1 MIGRM
6 HWNSTEKTSGS
17 ALLLVL
23 WSIITMSVAVLGVV
37 EYIHYNLDE
46 TQGLN
51 LNFELRQIA
60 QSGIAVAF
68 SPQVAEGDPLLK
80 ANMGNDGG
88 RFEVELHSETARLN
102 INELLQTGREE
113 VLEKLFLTWKATS
126 SESRMVVQA
135 LIRWTERTGTSSK
148 DYALGQEFTSVEQ
161 MREVAE
167 MAKIDKVKPDWAEA
181 FTTWGSGKIDVNDAT
196 PDILQAFFGIGER
209 RAQSFVQSRLGPD
222 KKEHTLDDQPY
233 TDMKLLAG
241 ALGFTDKQFQP
252 YAQRVSLETQLS
264 RAESTAF
271 LGERKRQIRVIFNR
285 KAQPPVIYQ
294 WQEVPL

>member
-1 MIGRM
+1 MKWKSHQR
-6 HWNSTEKTSGS
+6 GS

-60 QSGIAVAF
+60 ESGIAVAF
-68 SPQVAEGDPLLK
+68 SPQISEGDPLLM
-80 ANMGNDGG
+80 ADMGTNGG
-88 RFEVELHSETARLN
+88 RYEVVLHSETARLH
-102 INELLQTGREE
+102 INQILQKGREDI
-113 VLEKLFLTWKATS
+113 LQRLFVAWGAPS
-126 SESRMVVQA
+126 SDARMVVA
-135 LIRWTERTGTSSK
+135 KLILWSGRTGDATDNYSVER
-148 DYALGQEFTSVEQ
+148 EFASVEQ
-161 MREVAE
+161 MRDVEG
-167 MAKIDKVKPDWAEA
+167 MDKIEKLHPDWMSA
-181 FTTWGSGKIDVNDAT
+181 FTIWGNGKIDVNDASA
-196 PDILQAFFGIGER
+196 DILRAFFGIGER
-209 RAQSFVQSRLGPD
+209 KAESFVQSRSGPD

-241 ALGFTDKQFQP
+241 ALGFTDKQFAP
-252 YAQRVSLETQLS
+252 YAQQVSLETLLT

-271 LGERKRQIRVIFNR
+271 LNERKHQIRVIFNR

>member
-1 MIGRM
+1 MTRRM

-17 ALLLVL
+17 AMLLVL

-51 LNFELRQIA
+51 LNFALRQIA

-68 SPQVAEGDPLLK
+68 SPQISEGDPLLK

-88 RFEVELHSETARLN
+88 RYEVELHSETARLN
-102 INELLQTGREE
+102 INELLRTGRED
-113 VLEKLFLTWKATS
+113 VLERLFLSWKATS
-126 SESRMVVQA
+126 SESRMVVQG
-135 LIRWTERTGTSSK
+135 LIKWTGRTGTSDK
-148 DYALGQEFTSVEQ
+148 DFDLAQEFTSVEQ
-161 MREVAE
+161 MREVDD
-167 MAKIDKVKPDWAEA
+167 MAKIDKVKPGWVES
-181 FTTWGSGKIDVNDAT
+181 FTTWGTGKIDVNDAS
-196 PDILQAFFGIGER
+196 PDVLRAFFGIGER
-209 RAQSFVQSRLGPD
+209 KAESFVQSRLGPD

-252 YAQRVSLETQLS
+252 YAQRVSLETQLN

-271 LGERKRQIRVIFNR
+271 LGERRRQIRVIFNR

>member
-1 MIGRM
+1 MIRRM
-6 HWNSTEKTSGS
+6 HWDSTEKTSGS

-68 SPQVAEGDPLLK
+68 SPQIKEGDPLLK

-102 INELLQTGREE
+102 INEILQTGNEE

-222 KKEHTLDDQPY
+222 NKEHTLDDQPF

-241 ALGFTDKQFQP
+241 ALGFTDKQFQV
-252 YAQRVSLETQLS
+252 YAQSVSLETQLS

-285 KAQPPVIYQ
+285 KAQPTVIYQ

>member
-1 MIGRM
+1 MIRRM

-68 SPQVAEGDPLLK
+68 SPQIEEGDPLLK

-102 INELLQTGREE
+102 INELLQTGNEE